1 MEVRVERVLKTDA
14 LGRIELLVRGEER
27 RVRRVACGSR
37 LPCSRALARVLAAR
51 ERRALERLAPEA
63 TGLAPGATGLAPGAT
78 GLAPGATGLAPGS
91 APGLSAPRLELDRTW
106 HVAASLDGRAPHA
119 ADVLVRSF
127 VAGVA
132 LPKAETLPRNFF
144 ELLAAEVRALHARGV
159 CHNDLHKEQN
169 VIVAPDGRP
178 GLVDF
183 QLASVHRPGSFTWR
197 ARSAEDLRHVEKHRR
212 RYMRIGRGPEG
223 AEIDV
228 HAVPKPRRGPLAF
241 VWRKLGKPLYN
252 FATRKLF
259 SARDG
264 AEERRPSSGPWP
276 RWTEPLQ

>member
-1 MEVRVERVLKTDA
+1 MRVERVLKADT
-14 LGRIELLVRGEER
+14 LGRVELLARGEER

-37 LPCSRALARVLAAR
+37 VPLSRALARVLAAR
-51 ERRALERLAPEA
+51 ERRALERLALDA
-63 TGLAPGATGLAPGAT
+63 KAVA
-78 GLAPGATGLAPGS
+78 
-91 APGLSAPRLELDRTW
+91 APRLEPEPAW
-106 HVAASLDGRAPHA
+106 SAAASLDGRAPHA
-119 ADVLVRSF
+119 DDVLVRTF

-132 LPKAETLPRNFF
+132 LPKAEALPRNFF
-144 ELLAAEVRALHARGV
+144 ELLAAEVRALHALGV

-178 GLVDF
+178 ALVDF

-197 ARSAEDLRHVEKHRR
+197 ARVAEDLRHVEKHRR
-212 RYMRIGRGPEG
+212 RYMRVGRGPAG

-228 HAVPKPRRGPLAF
+228 RAVQKPRRGPVAF

-252 FATRKLF
+252 FVTRKLCF
-259 SARDG
+259 TRDG

-276 RWTEPLQ
+276 KWTEPLG